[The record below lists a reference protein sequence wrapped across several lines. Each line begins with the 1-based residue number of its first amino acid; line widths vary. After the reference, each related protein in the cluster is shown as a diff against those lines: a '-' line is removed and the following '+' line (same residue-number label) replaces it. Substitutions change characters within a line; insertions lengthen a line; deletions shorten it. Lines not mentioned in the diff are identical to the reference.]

1 MFFPKIFPSLLY
13 GLLGAALAR
22 LPALC
27 PVAEPHKMVLTGGAL
42 LALNRWE
49 GGVFF
54 TAGEATNWGFGS
66 GTGARGAE
74 PTKHPLNECK
84 WIRWSGTLS
93 LLLPFT
99 VLLQYSILLFM
110 IYSSI
115 CFSERWLLLASSF
128 ELPFRRKWKGEDNVL
143 NSKSCHSSFPAMLVF
158 ILLITYQFRWF
169 SHTPICQQST
179 LWVLICSQIASN
191 NMLRKYIAV
200 DAWALVRYSTCHYV
214 LFLHFLC
221 IYFLIFYNSKS
232 FFRWFRTNDTKLS
245 TW

>member
-1 MFFPKIFPSLLY
+1 
-13 GLLGAALAR
+13 
-22 LPALC
+22 
-27 PVAEPHKMVLTGGAL
+27 
-42 LALNRWE
+42 
-49 GGVFF
+49 
-54 TAGEATNWGFGS
+54 
-66 GTGARGAE
+66 
-74 PTKHPLNECK
+74 
-84 WIRWSGTLS
+84 
-93 LLLPFT
+93 
-99 VLLQYSILLFM
+99 M
-110 IYSSI
+110 IYNSI

-179 LWVLICSQIASN
+179 LWVLICSQISSN

-221 IYFLIFYNSKS
+221 IYFLIFYNSKP

-245 TW
+245 TWVTFLTQNAYLGWFPTKGSDLKASGSFLCSLLFLERLDGTVVNIFGCCYVIGWLPAWYSGWNIVVWSKHGQTCFSSVIG

>member
-1 MFFPKIFPSLLY
+1 MVDALQNARFGGECFFPKFFLPCFTVCLV
-13 GLLGAALAR
+13 R
-22 LPALC
+22 LSPGSRLC

-54 TAGEATNWGFGS
+54 FMAGKATNWDHRF
-66 GTGARGAE
+66 
-74 PTKHPLNECK
+74 NECK

-179 LWVLICSQIASN
+179 LWVLICSQISSN
-191 NMLRKYIAV
+191 NMLRIYIAV

-214 LFLHFLC
+214 CSFPSFSLHLLSDFL
-221 IYFLIFYNSKS
+221 
-232 FFRWFRTNDTKLS
+232 
-245 TW
+245 